1 MKARFVKRI
10 KRNPTISSF
19 YFQPETKMNY
29 IAGQFIEL
37 TIPFKTE
44 ETRGNKRW
52 FTLSSSPGEKYL
64 FITTRIFS
72 KKSLFKEKLAK
83 MKTGQEV
90 DIALPMGDFV
100 LPKSTKAELVFIAI
114 GIGITPFR
122 SIVSHFLEEG
132 NKRKITLIFAN
143 KNSED
148 FIFDELFSEAE
159 ISYIKHH
166 GKLNLADIKSY
177 IPGVKSKTIYLSG
190 PERTVE
196 SLYKDLL
203 SDGIRPEK
211 ISVDYFHNYD

>member
-1 MKARFVKRI
+1 MKARFVKKV
-10 KRNPTISSF
+10 KRNSTISSF
-19 YFQPETKMNY
+19 YFQPEAKMDY

-37 TIPFKTE
+37 ALPFKTKE
-44 ETRGNKRW
+44 VRGNKRW
-52 FTLSSSPGEKYL
+52 FTLSSSPGEEYL
-64 FITTRIFS
+64 FITTRVFTER
-72 KKSLFKEKLAK
+72 SLFKKKLAS
-83 MKTGQEV
+83 MRPGQEV

-100 LPKSTKAELVFIAI
+100 LPKSKEADLIFIAI

-122 SIVSHFLEEG
+122 SIVNHLAEEG
-132 NKRKITLIFAN
+132 KERKITLIFAN

-148 FIFDELFSEAE
+148 FIFDNLFSKAK

-166 GKLNLADIKSY
+166 GKLELADIKSY
-177 IPGVKSKTIYLSG
+177 VTEIKSKTIYLSG

-196 SLYKDLL
+196 SFYKDLL